1 MNEFNAIISPEL
13 ISRHRA
19 TLETWNLMGKKIFTV
34 RREPA
39 DLMFNDRKR
48 DGDVTLTVK
57 PIMKYIIEGI
67 DIFSNRLVLL
77 PDKTTLVVEL
87 NNNPGL
93 QFKIGP
99 AKFREVSME
108 TITEAVEKNEKNSSL
123 GREPILF
130 DDLIS
135 LTEQVNKLNALEKA
149 KAEAIA
155 EDMLNQAKLLSDLN
169 DIHLTE
175 CDKYYNELGTPV
187 TK

>member
-1 MNEFNAIISPEL
+1 MNEQNVISPEL
-13 ISRHRA
+13 IAKNRA
-19 TLETWNLMGKKIFTV
+19 VLETWNLIGKKIFTV

-48 DGDVTLTVK
+48 DNDPTLTVK
-57 PIMKYIIEGI
+57 PIMKYMIDGI
-67 DIFSNRLVLL
+67 NITGSRAVML
-77 PDKTTLVVEL
+77 PDKTSLVIEL
-87 NNNPGL
+87 NGNPRL
-93 QFKIGP
+93 QFKLGP
-99 AKFREVSME
+99 AKFREVTME
-108 TITEAVEKNEKNSSL
+108 SITEAVEKSEKNSEL

-130 DDLIS
+130 NDLIS

-169 DIHLTE
+169 DMHMTE
-175 CDKYYNELGTPV
+175 CDKYYTELGTPV